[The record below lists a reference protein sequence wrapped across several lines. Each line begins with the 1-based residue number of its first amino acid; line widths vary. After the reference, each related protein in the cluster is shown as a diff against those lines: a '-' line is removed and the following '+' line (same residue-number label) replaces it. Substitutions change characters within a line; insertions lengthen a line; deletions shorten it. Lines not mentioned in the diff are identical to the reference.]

1 MIEKQ
6 LRKPLTKNEL
16 FKTTMIEAYP
26 LYYIDNN
33 SSKKIQFI
41 PIDEFSYEVK
51 RIDDYGED
59 IILSHQCIDEIN
71 EIWHVGGTVILMYD
85 KKLKG
90 YKTKVPFKYLTKSV
104 KKMI

>member
-6 LRKPLTKNEL
+6 LRKPLNEKEL
-16 FKTTMIEAYP
+16 FKTTMVEAYP
-26 LYYIDNN
+26 LCYIND
-33 SSKKIQFI
+33 SRAKKIRFVPDYLNKHVERFI
-41 PIDEFSYEVK
+41 SDDFGRTVSIDE
-51 RIDDYGED
+51 
-59 IILSHQCIDEIN
+59 CIDEIN